1 MHKKQKSGKRVIAA
15 LLTGILTLSAAVSTN
30 VHAMP
35 QYWPDDETIKPT
47 HFHSL
52 STSQF
57 ANKEELLTLSDT
69 IDADTVLF
77 GSRVLPVPQEHTDG
91 EVNIDDEDMT
101 LRYQADDLGEA
112 KIISENGKSYIE
124 LNNIPETYQE
134 GFGDIRLVVQAEAS
148 DGTNYAWSCK
158 AENGKKIYPEDITVN
173 ERPLNQFLEEELIYE
188 ANDAFTD
195 CEVWLETTDYENLTS
210 LAAFPKLERRD
221 TEPPTITAEDKRLYI
236 GDIFDE
242 SVQLQGV
249 TAKDYKGNDLTEH
262 IKVVS
267 CNVPVEPETNAITQA
282 GTFEIKYSVTD
293 ANGQTTEATAQVIVE
308 DLPVPT
314 GIDDSSHTGS
324 MLFLIGSA
332 TLFSFIT
339 LETLHR
345 RRQRR

>member
-1 MHKKQKSGKRVIAA
+1 MHKKPKSGKRVIAA
-15 LLTGILTLSAAVSTN
+15 LLTGILTFSAAVSTN

-35 QYWPDDETIKPT
+35 QYWPDGGTIKPT
-47 HFHSL
+47 HLHSL
-52 STSQF
+52 SPNQF
-57 ANKEELLTLSDT
+57 ANKEELSTLFDK

-77 GSRVLPVPQEHTDG
+77 GSRVLPVPQEHTSG
-91 EVNIDDEDMT
+91 EVDVDEEVMT

-134 GFGDIRLVVQAEAS
+134 GFGDIRLVVQTQAS
-148 DGTNYAWSCK
+148 DETNYAWSCK
-158 AENGKKIYPEDITVN
+158 AENGKRIYPEDITMN
-173 ERPLNQFLEEELIYE
+173 ERPLSQFLEEEILYE

-195 CEVWLETTDYENLTS
+195 CEVWLETTDYENLVS
-210 LAAFPKLERRD
+210 LATFPKLERRD

-242 SVQLQGV
+242 AVQLQGV
-249 TAKDYKGNDLTEH
+249 TAKDYKGNDLTEY

-267 CNVPVEPETNAITQA
+267 CNVPVEPETNTITQA

-293 ANGQTTEATAQVIVE
+293 TNEQTAETTAQVIVE
-308 DLPVPT
+308 DFPIPT
-314 GIDDSSHTGS
+314 GIDDNSRTGS

-332 TLFSFIT
+332 ALFSFIT